1 MRKLSKVMSV
11 AMAAAMVMSMTAC
24 GSGNE
29 TTQEPNTDST
39 ATTSEPAEDAAGKV
53 YNIGICQQLEHPAL
67 DAATEGFQAA
77 LNDKLGDNVTFDVQN
92 AQNEQAN
99 AATIANNFVASDVD
113 LILANA
119 TTALQACA
127 AATTDI
133 PIIGTSV
140 TDYATALEIDDWTGV
155 TGRNISGTSDLAP
168 LDEQENMLVE
178 LFPEAKNVAILY
190 CSAEPNSKFQATKFE
205 EYLDEDGISYKEF
218 TASDSNDIGSV
229 VQSAIEYAD
238 VIYIPT
244 DNTMAQNTEAINNIT
259 LPAKVPVI
267 AGEEG
272 SCAGCGVATL
282 SISYYDIG
290 YRAGE
295 MAYEILVNGADV
307 TTMDVEYAPQVV
319 KEYNKSIA
327 DELGITIPEDY
338 VAIETE

>member
-1 MRKLSKVMSV
+1 MKRIIALALAVLMLASL
-11 AMAAAMVMSMTAC
+11 AAC
-24 GSGNE
+24 GGSDSGKY
-29 TTQEPNTDST
+29 
-39 ATTSEPAEDAAGKV
+39 KV
-53 YNIGICQQLEHPAL
+53 GICQLVQHPAL

-77 LNDKLGDNVTFDVQN
+77 LKDKLGDNVKFDVQN

-99 AATIANNFVASDVD
+99 ASTIANNFVSSDVD

-133 PIIGTSV
+133 PILGTSV
-140 TDYATALEIDDWTGV
+140 TDYATALEMSDWTGA

-168 LDEQENMLVE
+168 LDEQENMLAE
-178 LFPEAKNVAILY
+178 LFPDAKNVAILY
-190 CSAEPNSKFQATKFE
+190 CSAEANSKYQATEFE
-205 EYLDEDGISYKEF
+205 KYLDEDSISYKEF

-244 DNTMAQNTEAINNIT
+244 DNTMAQNTEAINNIA
-259 LPAKVPVI
+259 LPAGVPII

-272 SCAGCGVATL
+272 ICNGCGVATL

-295 MAYEILVNGADV
+295 MAYDILVNGADI
-307 TTMDVEYAPQVV
+307 TTMKVESAPKVT
-319 KEYNKSIA
+319 KEYNKDIC
-327 DELGITIPEDY
+327 DQLGVTVPDDY
-338 VAIETE
+338 TAIETK

>member
-272 SCAGCGVATL
+272 ICSGCGVATL

-319 KEYNKSIA
+319 KEYNKSIV